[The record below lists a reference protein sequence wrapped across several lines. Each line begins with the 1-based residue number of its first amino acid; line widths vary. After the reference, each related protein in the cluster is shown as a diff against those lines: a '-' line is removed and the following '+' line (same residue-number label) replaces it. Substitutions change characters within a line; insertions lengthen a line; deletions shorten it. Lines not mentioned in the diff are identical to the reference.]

1 MLFLKTIFVLLH
13 ILTAAAWFGLGLR
26 LAAQA
31 RRALTLSPPA
41 AQALLEEGVTTV
53 RQMGMFLVATLI
65 FGLSALFTGGGFA
78 VYGPPYHTS
87 LLLLLVLI
95 GLQWGLLRPAWRG
108 LQQALGSSAPKA
120 QQVERFRKRV
130 AAAVGVGHF
139 LWVVILVLMYWY
151 TLAATLQ

>member
-1 MLFLKTIFVLLH
+1 MLFLKSIFVLLH

-41 AQALLEEGVTTV
+41 AQALLEEGATTV
-53 RQMGMFLVATLI
+53 RQMG
-65 FGLSALFTGGGFA
+65 ALFTGGGFA

-108 LQQALGSSAPKA
+108 LQQALGGDASNA
-120 QQVERFRKRV
+120 QQAERLRKRV
-130 AAAVGVGHF
+130 AMAVGVGHF
-139 LWVVILVLMYWY
+139 LWVVILVLMYWN
-151 TLAATLQ
+151 TLVATLQ